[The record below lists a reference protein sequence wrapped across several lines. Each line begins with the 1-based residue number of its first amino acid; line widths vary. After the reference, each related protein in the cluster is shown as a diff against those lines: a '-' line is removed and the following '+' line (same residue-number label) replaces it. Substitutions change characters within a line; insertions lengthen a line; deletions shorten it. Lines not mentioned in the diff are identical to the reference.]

1 MASLT
6 VISWRDIPSQ
16 IVVKRGRETA
26 KLMLSHRF
34 QEAIDRAAMRAGKT
48 SSASYIADWARS
60 EARSVGD
67 DLQAEAAAEAE
78 RIEARYSEDDL
89 LRLIRAH
96 GVDDTKAAPS
106 TPAAGD
112 A

>member
-6 VISWRDIPSQ
+6 LISWRDIPSQ

-26 KLMLSHRF
+26 KVMLSHRF
-34 QEAIDRAAMRAGKT
+34 QEAVDRAAMRAGKT
-48 SSASYIADWARS
+48 GSDAYIADWTRS
-60 EARSVGD
+60 DARSVGD
-67 DLQAEAAAEAE
+67 DLQAEAAAEAA
-78 RIEARYSEDDL
+78 RIEARYDDDAL

-96 GVDDTKAAPS
+96 GVDETKAAS
-106 TPAAGD
+106 AGG